1 MKLSLDEK
9 RLFTQANRIL
19 SYMTKR
25 ANDKNV
31 SNALKFAQRDLNIFG
46 KMSKYGVN
54 KSTTERQ
61 KNALLRSAQKLI
73 DSPYAT
79 KKGTQNLYKQ
89 QRNTFAKRYGLTKK
103 QASKMIDLFDA
114 DKNPEVAQAWERI
127 RYEVNYQ
134 AIKPHLKDEMSDMV
148 NDIGD
153 KKFSLMM
160 RLYIESGLSSE
171 INFAQFLSD
180 DDYTTFFESN
190 NLETLQ
196 NFIDG
201 KEWE

>member
-9 RLFTQANRIL
+9 RLFTQANRTL
-19 SYMTKR
+19 SNMTKR

-54 KSTTERQ
+54 KNTTERQ

-153 KKFSLMM
+153 KKFGLMM
-160 RLYIESGLSSE
+160 RLYTESGLSGE
-171 INFAQFLSD
+171 MNFAQFLSD
-180 DDYTTFFESN
+180 DDYTSFFENN

-196 NFIDG
+196 EFVNNR
-201 KEWE
+201 EWQ

>member
-9 RLFTQANRIL
+9 RLFAQANRTL
-19 SYMTKR
+19 SNMTKR

-54 KSTTERQ
+54 KNTTERQ

-153 KKFSLMM
+153 KKFGLMM
-160 RLYIESGLSSE
+160 RLYTESGLSGE
-171 INFAQFLSD
+171 MNFAQFLSD
-180 DDYTTFFESN
+180 DDYTSFFENN

-196 NFIDG
+196 SFIDG

>member
-9 RLFTQANRIL
+9 RLFTQANRV
-19 SYMTKR
+19 MTNMAKR

-54 KSTTERQ
+54 KNTTERQ

-73 DSPYAT
+73 ESPYAT

-153 KKFSLMM
+153 KKFGLMM
-160 RLYIESGLSSE
+160 RLYTESGLSGE
-171 INFAQFLSD
+171 MNFAQFLSD
-180 DDYTTFFESN
+180 DDYTTFFENN